1 MVQTLFKLVK
11 KMPIKKTEK
20 ELYEDLVTA
29 ASQAVNSYEEYLLD
43 KIGWRELA
51 QIMDKLR
58 KSLTAL
64 DKNNLSK

>member
-1 MVQTLFKLVK
+1 
-11 KMPIKKTEK
+11 MPIKKTEK

>member
-1 MVQTLFKLVK
+1 
-11 KMPIKKTEK
+11 MPIKKTEK
-20 ELYEDLVTA
+20 ELHEDLVTA

-64 DKNNLSK
+64 DKHNLSK